1 MKYNAFISYKHAPE
15 DNRVADAVH
24 KGLERFHIPGK
35 LRKKTGI
42 KKINR
47 IFRDKAELPITN
59 DLSDNIADALENSD
73 YLIVLCSTNTKESAW
88 VPREIEAFLQNHT
101 KRDIFTVLVNGE
113 PRDVIPE
120 ILQYE
125 ERVVTAEDGSS
136 QTVRIPIEPLSCDY
150 RTSFRKA
157 KKVELPRL
165 AAGLIGCAY
174 DEIMNRHRQYRL
186 KVLAGIFSIAF
197 AVVLGFAGYMFY
209 SRNQIHKNYLE
220 SLKNQSKYLA
230 NESKNLFEKEQR
242 ITALQLALEA
252 LPKDDDDDRPIT
264 PEAVKALTD
273 ATLAYEG
280 DDGVNI
286 RAAWNY
292 EMPNIVYDFKVSS
305 DGNTVALLDA
315 GSVVGV
321 WDTTTHERK
330 IYITDAAEKV
340 RGIAFADDASLIVWM
355 QKTMYCYDTGSGEK
369 RWEVTLEGDSYE
381 DGSTPVI
388 LSDSFYISTDHGKY
402 VKYDTLSGEKKSE
415 FSFEG
420 EPGCE
425 DFSVVESKPSPDKSM
440 ILFRGLIGYNNYA
453 YGVVDIASGQVKI
466 SKPFSEMIKD
476 IEWVDNSAF
485 MVAST
490 KVDNSSSMFFGDM
503 ELISTDHNSLRC
515 INIPDLS
522 EKWHADFTCNG
533 VKINSD
539 FVSLGKDTI
548 GYYSGNVFTLYDVTT
563 GEVKY
568 SNNVNS
574 SILDVSDRDGDGTPL
589 YITEDG
595 SYVRPA
601 LTVDKDAAYRTKY
614 FTDEL
619 RQVIVNH
626 GVYARKRSAR
636 EVICFS
642 AGMYDK
648 DWKALSENSF
658 IAVNNESTGYGV
670 IGSYKDRIYVKTDD
684 VVSNCIK
691 SAEISDD
698 ELKASEMFQFESSFA
713 DNFAMQNGILCYT
726 DNKNNENLLVAYDV
740 ESGVKNERVLSLPE
754 NWTISKIISVA
765 TDGTLDGQ
773 YALSDGNEIIVY
785 GNSGEEEKRLSCHEL
800 KPLGMMFMDEEL
812 MVLYNDGGLYRY
824 LRGSGEVVNKTDVT
838 VRSDNVLDKASFN
851 LDKDSGLLFIQIG
864 TRTSMIE
871 MESFTQTAHIA
882 DSLGYLEGR
891 DIFVTLAGELGKKK
905 VGYYRR
911 YTVDELI
918 AKAHDILQNV
928 TLSEAKRSRYGLD
941 AGPSTQ

>member
-15 DNRVADAVH
+15 DNKVADAIH

-35 LRKKTGI
+35 IRKKTGV

-59 DLSDNIADALENSD
+59 DLSDNISYALENSD

-150 RTSFRKA
+150 RMSFRKA

-165 AAGLIGCAY
+165 ASGLIGCAY
-174 DEIMNRHRQYRL
+174 DDIMNRHRQYRL
-186 KVLAGIFSIAF
+186 KVLAGVFSIAF

-209 SRNQIHKNYLE
+209 SRNQIHENYLE

-230 NESKNLFEKEQR
+230 NESENLFEKEQR

-264 PEAVKALTD
+264 SEAVKALTD

-280 DDGVNI
+280 NDGVNI

-292 EMPNIVYDFKVSS
+292 EMPNMVNDFKVSS
-305 DGNTVALLDA
+305 DGKTVALLDL
-315 GSVVGV
+315 GNVVGV
-321 WDTTTHERK
+321 WNTETHERK
-330 IYITDAAEKV
+330 IYITDATEKV
-340 RGIAFADDASLIVWM
+340 RGIAFADDASFIVWM
-355 QKTMYCYDTGSGEK
+355 QETMRCYDTGSGEK
-369 RWEVTLEGDSYE
+369 RWEVTLEGDTFK
-381 DGSTPVI
+381 DGSTPAF
-388 LSDSFYISTDHGKY
+388 LDDFFYIYTEHGKL
-402 VKYDTLSGEKKSE
+402 VKYDTLSGEKKDE
-415 FSFEG
+415 FSISEK
-420 EPGCE
+420 PGCE
-425 DFSVVESKPSPDKSM
+425 DMSLLESKLSPDRSM
-440 ILFRGLIGYNNYA
+440 ILFRGLKGFDEYA
-453 YGVVDIASGQVKI
+453 YGVLDIASGEVKV
-466 SKPFSEMIKD
+466 SNVFSEMIKD
-476 IEWVDNSAF
+476 IEWVDNGTF

-490 KVDNSSSMFFGDM
+490 KIDNSASMSYGDM
-503 ELISTDHNSLRC
+503 EIISTDHNKIRC
-515 INIPDLS
+515 INIPNLL
-522 EKWHADFTCNG
+522 EKWNADFSCNG

-539 FVSLGKDTI
+539 FVCLGKDTV
-548 GYYSGNVFTLYDVTT
+548 GYYSGNVFSLYDVKT

-568 SNNVNS
+568 NNNVNS
-574 SILDVSDRDGDGTPL
+574 SILDVSDRDSDGTPL

-595 SYVRPA
+595 SYSHPA

-619 RQVIVNH
+619 RQVTVNR
-626 GVYARKRSAR
+626 GVYARKRNAK
-636 EVICFS
+636 EVIYYS

-648 DWKALSENSF
+648 DWKALSENSYLPDG
-658 IAVNNESTGYGV
+658 SQYTV
-670 IGSYKDRIYVKTDD
+670 IGSYGDRIYVENADH
-684 VVSNCIK
+684 IE
-691 SAEISDD
+691 SAELSGD
-698 ELKASEMFQFESSFA
+698 ELKSSEALQLEG
-713 DNFAMQNGILCYT
+713 DTNENFAMQNGILCYT
-726 DNKNNENLLVAYDV
+726 GKNENNDDILVAYDV
-740 ESGVKNERVLSLPE
+740 ESGKKNERILSLPE
-754 NWTISKIISVA
+754 DRMTSRIVSAA
-765 TDGTLDGQ
+765 TDGTSDGL

-785 GNSGEEEKRLSCHEL
+785 DNNGEEKTRLSCHEMT
-800 KPLGMMFMDEEL
+800 PLGMMIMDEEL
-812 MVLYNDGGLYRY
+812 MVLYDDGGLYRY
-824 LRGSGEVVNKTDVT
+824 SLDNGEFVSKTDVT
-838 VRSDNVLDKASFN
+838 AFRLNAADRASFN

-864 TRTSMIE
+864 RITDMID
-871 MESFTQTAHIA
+871 MDSFTQTAYIFN
-882 DSLGYLEGR
+882 SIGYLKGR
-891 DIFVTLAGELGKKK
+891 DIFVTLSKESDKTK

-928 TLSEAKRSRYGLD
+928 TLSEATKSRYGLD
-941 AGPSTQ
+941 TNRDMQ